1 MSPYSPCRC
10 HATSTCRS
18 PRGRCQSP
26 RLVMLPVSADGP
38 GPLSTPPRRIPGAA
52 HGPGSLPGMSESTP
66 LLAVV
71 LPRPAAAAAV
81 VRAWEAG
88 EAVLPLDPA
97 APGPELRRAL
107 EALGPTHLVDR
118 DGRVALPAGE
128 PVEDGVAAVV
138 ATSGTTGTPKGAEL
152 TAAGIQ
158 ASARAVSAAL
168 GAGPGDRWLACVGL
182 HSVAGLAIVARA
194 WHGGLPLEVH
204 ERFDVARAA
213 DAATGGG
220 ATLVSL
226 VPTMLARLLDG
237 GADLARFRR
246 ILLGGAPA
254 PAGLTETFGGV
265 VHDGH
270 PIAGVELAIGPG
282 GEIAVRGPMVLRRY
296 RRDPRATRS
305 ALRHGWLHTADVGRL
320 GPGGRLEVLGRR
332 DDLVITGGVSVHPAE
347 VEAVLVRHPGV
358 VDVAVGSAPDPEWG
372 QRLVAYVVPLDRLLP
387 PTLADLR
394 GFARERLAAAKAPR
408 ELVLVDGLPRTASGK
423 LLRRRLRSLAPADPK
438 PSEASRPL

>member
-26 RLVMLPVSADGP
+26 RLVM
-38 GPLSTPPRRIPGAA
+38 IPGAA

-118 DGRVALPAGE
+118 DGRVALAAGE
-128 PVEDGVAAVV
+128 PVCDGVAAVV
-138 ATSGTTGTPKGAEL
+138 ATSGTTGAPKGAEL

-158 ASARAVSAAL
+158 ASAQAVSAAL

-194 WHGGLPLEVH
+194 WHGSLPLEVH
-204 ERFDVARAA
+204 ERFDVARVAGAA
-213 DAATGGG
+213 ARG

-254 PAGLTETFGGV
+254 PAGLLARAAARGAAVVTTYGLTETFGGV

-270 PIAGVELAIGPG
+270 PIAGVELAIGAG

-347 VEAVLVRHPGV
+347 VEEVLARHPGIA
-358 VDVAVGSAPDPEWG
+358 DVAVGGAPDPEWG
-372 QRLVAYVVPLDRLLP
+372 ERLVAYVVPLDRRQP
-387 PTLADLR
+387 PSLEGLR

-408 ELVLVDGLPRTASGK
+408 ELVLVDALPRTASGK